1 MKKDYCEIVMVLDES
16 GSMNSCKNDT
26 IVGVNEFLNNQKR
39 IKGDVNVT
47 LIKFS
52 DYYRV
57 INDAVPLDQVVWLNN
72 ENYTPSNTTALL
84 DAAGKTINSIGL
96 RLSATSEENRPEK
109 VIFIIITD
117 GFENA
122 STEFTRCQV
131 FDLVSHQREKY
142 NWEFIFL
149 GADMDA
155 WGDQIGVQK
164 NVRIAKNDLSRSYK
178 ALSMFAIERRMY
190 NFFDADDVFNL
201 SEKELDQK
209 LNDLDKK

>member
-1 MKKDYCEIVMVLDES
+1 MVLDES

-122 STEFTRCQV
+122 STEFTRRQV

-190 NFFDADDVFNL
+190 NYFDADDVFNL

>member
-16 GSMNSCKNDT
+16 GSMDSCKNDT
-26 IVGVNEFLNNQKR
+26 IDGVNEFLNNQKR

-52 DYYRV
+52 DYYKV
-57 INDAVPLDQVVWLNN
+57 INDAVPLDQLVWLNN

-122 STEFTRCQV
+122 STEFTRRQV

-178 ALSMFAIERRMY
+178 ALSMFALQGRMY